1 MRFQFDR
8 TMELSNQLI
17 RDEFRAI
24 NVARRLQ
31 EQNEYV
37 VEPSAS
43 SLASSRR

>member
-1 MRFQFDR
+1 MRIQFDR

-31 EQNEYV
+31 EQNECAP
-37 VEPSAS
+37 PSRTYT
-43 SLASSRR
+43 SSRH